1 MNLKKPKFWDLVTS
15 RPGYVPKRHQQ
26 KIERNLKVWLRTLEK
41 MGRPQKNWI
50 SVGDRANDIY
60 DFLSVANRL
69 GWKYVVRARHDRNV
83 EIDGEK
89 RRLFS
94 SIRKQ
99 TAQCVSTLY
108 MKAKGEEFGS
118 DEVTL
123 EITWVEIKLFPSR
136 KCGFFSKRRSDVYS
150 GRVS

>member
-1 MNLKKPKFWDLVTS
+1 
-15 RPGYVPKRHQQ
+15 
-26 KIERNLKVWLRTLEK
+26 

-118 DEVTL
+118 DEV
-123 EITWVEIKLFPSR
+123 KLFPSR
-136 KCGFFSKRRSDVYS
+136 KCGLCSKQRSDVYS